1 MPFAGDCD
9 ADTILETMKA
19 QMTGKGIRAIAFSYQ
34 DVTVADFEKMVDKDG
49 HIDENE
55 LICLE

>member
-1 MPFAGDCD
+1 MPFAEDCD
-9 ADTILETMKA
+9 ADTILETMKT

-34 DVTVADFEKMVDKDG
+34 DVPVADFEKMVDKDG